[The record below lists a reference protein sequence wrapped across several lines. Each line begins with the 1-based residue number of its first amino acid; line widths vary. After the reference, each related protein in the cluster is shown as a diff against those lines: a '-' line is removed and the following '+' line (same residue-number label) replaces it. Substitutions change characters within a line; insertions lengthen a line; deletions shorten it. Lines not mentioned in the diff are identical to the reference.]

1 MRIRSATIKNFR
13 ALRSLSLDFS
23 NMTVIIGEND
33 CGKTSVMLA
42 LEVFFEGKKLS
53 DPADYFK
60 KDTDTAVVVDLVFHE
75 LGRKFEQFG
84 IGNGDTLR
92 VRRTFEFNQTPTTE
106 IEIHGNWQ
114 KAPPKLDNV
123 LPDFVLVPAD
133 RSLESH
139 GKMTTTS
146 LFGKLFRPLVKQIV
160 EGEGAESAKEL
171 REKIRFGV
179 VKRVVDVEEALRE
192 QLNNP
197 ELKLK
202 HNIEVDP
209 LSGISIPI
217 AMSDERVADIP
228 IENRGAGVQNS
239 FILALF
245 RTYAKYETPDFVL
258 AIEEPE
264 NSLHPR
270 AQREMRWA
278 MQDFSRK
285 SQVICTTHSP
295 VFLDLGRMEDNVVL
309 RRKSDGST
317 EPAYFRLSNP
327 DELNDLRE
335 LVGIKVSD
343 ALLSGGGNCTLIVEG
358 ETELYA
364 YPHLFRCIGVN
375 PRSLGISIVPAG
387 GSDAPK
393 MLMHARILNAYG
405 LPCIIVLDKNKVEEA
420 KTIELRKTANV
431 KDVYVLKKGNFEEY
445 LPLEIMVEVINELCQ
460 SELAECGHGKVE
472 SISKLDVDTSKPVEN
487 QLRRLVHERYVGV
500 RFEYLKVRL
509 GEEVGKRMV
518 ERGLKPH
525 EEITAILNKAK
536 DIATW

>member
-1 MRIRSATIKNFR
+1 MKIKSVTIKNFR
-13 ALRSLSLDFS
+13 ALRSLTLDFS

-42 LEVFFEGKKLS
+42 LEVFFEGKKLD

-60 KDTDTAVVVDLVFHE
+60 KDTDTPVVIDMMFHE
-75 LGRKFEQFG
+75 LEGKFKEFG
-84 IGNGDTLR
+84 FESADTFR
-92 VRRTFEFNQTPTTE
+92 VKRTFEFNEAPVTE
-106 IEIHGNWQ
+106 IEVRGKWE
-114 KAPPKLDNV
+114 KPPKKFDSL
-123 LPDFVLVPAD
+123 LPDFVLVPAG
-133 RSLESH
+133 RTLESH
-139 GKMTTTS
+139 GKMTEKS
-146 LFGKLFRPLVKQIV
+146 LFGKLFRPLVRQIV
-160 EGEGAESAKEL
+160 ESEGAESAKEL
-171 REKIRFGV
+171 REKIRFGL

-197 ELKLK
+197 ELKLE
-202 HNIEVDP
+202 HDIDVDP

-217 AMSDERVADIP
+217 SMSDERVAGIP
-228 IENRGAGVQNS
+228 IKNRGAGVQNS

-295 VFLDLGRMEDNVVL
+295 VFLDLGRMEDNIVL

-317 EPAYFRLSNP
+317 EPAYFCLDKPN
-327 DELNDLRE
+327 ELNDLRE

-343 ALLSGGGNCTLIVEG
+343 ALLTGGGNCSLIVEG
-358 ETELYA
+358 DTELYA
-364 YPHLFRCIGVN
+364 YPHLFRCVGIN

-387 GSDAPK
+387 GSDAKK

-405 LPCIIVLDKNKVEEA
+405 LPCIIVVDKNKAEDAER
-420 KTIELRKTANV
+420 IESQMTPNV
-431 KDVYVLKKGNFEEY
+431 KAVYALKKGNFEEY
-445 LPLEIMVEVINELCQ
+445 LPLEIMIEVINELCQ
-460 SELAECGHGKVE
+460 NELTECGRGNVE
-472 SISKLDVDTSKPVEN
+472 SISKFDFDMSKPVEN
-487 QLRRLVHERYVGV
+487 QLRRLVHERFVGV

-509 GEEVGKRMV
+509 GQEAGKRMV
-518 ERGLKPH
+518 ERGLKPDG
-525 EEITAILNKAK
+525 EIIDILNKARE
-536 DIATW
+536 IATS

>member
-1 MRIRSATIKNFR
+1 MKIKSVTIKNFR
-13 ALRSLSLDFS
+13 ALRVLSIDFS

-42 LEVFFEGKKLS
+42 LEVFFEGKKLN

-60 KDTDTAVVVDLVFHE
+60 KEIGTPVVIDMVFHE
-75 LGRKFEQFG
+75 LEGKFEQFRV
-84 IGNGDTLR
+84 GNGDTFR

-106 IEIHGNWQ
+106 IEIHSNWQ
-114 KAPPKLDNV
+114 KAPPKLDSL
-123 LPDFVLVPAD
+123 LPDFVLVPAG
-133 RSLESH
+133 RTLESH

-146 LFGKLFRPLVKQIV
+146 LFGKLFRPLVRQVV
-160 EGEGAESAKEL
+160 EGEGADSAKEL
-171 REKIRFGV
+171 RNKIRFGV
-179 VKRVVDVEEALRE
+179 VKRVADLEEALRQ

-197 ELKLK
+197 ELKLE
-202 HNIEVDP
+202 HDIEIDT

-217 AMSDERVADIP
+217 SMSDERVAGIP

-295 VFLDLGRMEDNVVL
+295 VFLDLGKMEDNIVL

-317 EPAYFRLSNP
+317 EPAYFRLNEP

-364 YPHLFRCIGVN
+364 YPHLFRCVGIN
-375 PRSLGISIVPAG
+375 PRSVGISIVSAG
-387 GSDAPK
+387 GSDAQK

-405 LPCIIVLDKNKVEEA
+405 LPCIIIVDKNKAEEA
-420 KTIELRKTANV
+420 TTIELRKTTNV
-431 KDVYVLKKGNFEEY
+431 KAIYALKKGNFEEY
-445 LPLEIMVEVINELCQ
+445 LPLEIMMEVINELCQ
-460 SELAECGHGKVE
+460 SYLAECGRERVD
-472 SISKLDVDTSKPVEN
+472 SISKFDVDTSKPVEN
-487 QLRRLVHERYVGV
+487 QLRRLVHERYIGV
-500 RFEYLKVRL
+500 RFEYLKVHL
-509 GEEVGKRMV
+509 GEEVGKRMF
-518 ERGLKPH
+518 ERGLKPDG
-525 EEITAILNKAK
+525 EIIEILSKAK
-536 DIATW
+536 EIAMA